1 VDGDRQGW
9 VQGVR
14 LMLVA
19 VVCAVLTATLV
30 IQGGSL
36 ILDNDRDEAGSRRIS
51 PASW

>member
-30 IQGGSL
+30 IRAGSL
-36 ILDNDRDEAGSRRIS
+36 ILDDHRDEPGSRPVS